1 MAGNAMTGKAPME
14 GLNFLRL
21 VERSQDLGDGWR
33 QCSQPVWDRIVTLM
47 PDGVLELVDINARDR
62 QVRLTDTGR
71 AVLRMGWRE

>member
-1 MAGNAMTGKAPME
+1 MKGGAPME

-33 QCSQPVWDRIVTLM
+33 QCSQPVWDRIVMLM

>member
-1 MAGNAMTGKAPME
+1 ME